1 MLIIFIL
8 NSNKLWVVDTFKDLC
23 HFQWCSSLLNG
34 NFVNLG
40 MSWMIFRIYEIFLN
54 TCTYM
59 YILVL
64 YPVKFN
70 IKYHL
75 WFTTYHLINCN
86 LLAPIFA
93 VQSYLS
99 SDIDCSVYRL
109 HIIQVLMTGPLWWA
123 LASVFLKIGSVC
135 NGIGYQLLDLC
146 LNSCKPPWHCF
157 VMLQCVCAYQGLLV
171 SLYSRFST
179 VSWTLVC

>member
-99 SDIDCSVYRL
+99 SDIDCSVYRFDDR
-109 HIIQVLMTGPLWWA
+109 P
-123 LASVFLKIGSVC
+123 SVVSFGFSLSKIWQCMQWYWLSTAWSLSEFL
-135 NGIGYQLLDLC
+135 
-146 LNSCKPPWHCF
+146 
-157 VMLQCVCAYQGLLV
+157 
-171 SLYSRFST
+171 
-179 VSWTLVC
+179 